1 MQKQL
6 SLDIFFKQ
14 LIKKV
19 RFRYLPFKLPND
31 TIYKSQLA
39 GKYWQEMIN
48 QVFTSRYMFLFT
60 FIHIFFMCLDRS

>member
-39 GKYWQEMIN
+39 GKYTRN
-48 QVFTSRYMFLFT
+48 
-60 FIHIFFMCLDRS
+60 D